1 MKDISF
7 TNSDRCMLVMLI
19 VEDHSEFLLE
29 ALKVYLSKEYSLCD
43 VKLQALL
50 PEVRVGGKN

>member
-1 MKDISF
+1 
-7 TNSDRCMLVMLI
+7 MLVMLI